1 MIKSLPGWQYRCFPG
16 RLFYE
21 CPSMEHLRYKYHT
34 SAYQKIAIFVGTISD
49 TMRTVLIISLA
60 ISITACACTG
70 NKAAITA
77 EELTKITGELASDR
91 FSGRGTG
98 TGGDSLAALYI
109 AKEFQKAGVEPFTGT
124 GFQAF
129 VVNVAAEAGARN
141 RLSIDGTEYSMG
153 IDFMPLA
160 LTSNSSLEA
169 PVVFCGYGLLPSGDT
184 LHRNDFAGVDLSG
197 KWALI
202 LRGYPESDPESE
214 GYALLSSDRLK
225 VLNARENGA
234 GGVFLVSGE
243 KWDVADNLDKS
254 SRNESSAGIP
264 VIQVKRSLAD
274 DILKGSSGV
283 LAELEEKAAQ
293 PKIHKGFITA
303 ASVSA
308 EAEVVKKEAF
318 TSNVVMMISGE
329 SIAGEYVIIGAHYD
343 HLGLGGPGSSSRNPD
358 TVAVHYGADDNAS
371 GVALMIELA
380 EKLAALRERPAR
392 TILFV
397 AFSGEEMGLL
407 GSKHFVE
414 NTGIDPSA
422 VNLMINLDMVG
433 RMKEGNGL
441 QVAGVGTAAGL
452 RDTVMAYADTTAVSL
467 SFTSEGY
474 GPSDHSSF
482 YGKDI
487 PVLSL
492 TTGAHLDY
500 HTPFDTPD
508 KLNYEGMVKTGDL
521 LFSIVISAAD
531 APARLAFTEAGPK
544 GPAGP
549 MTRRRGVTLGIMPDF
564 AGNVRNGLRADF
576 VTPGKP
582 AALGGMKKGDII
594 VAIDEKPVGNIEDY
608 MFRLS
613 QLKPGQRITVEVLR
627 NGTREL
633 LLIQL

>member
-1 MIKSLPGWQYRCFPG
+1 
-16 RLFYE
+16 
-21 CPSMEHLRYKYHT
+21 
-34 SAYQKIAIFVGTISD
+34 
-49 TMRTVLIISLA
+49 MRIILIISAVVFL
-60 ISITACACTG
+60 TACAGTG
-70 NKAAITA
+70 KKAAITA
-77 EELTKITGELASDR
+77 DELIKITGELASDR
-91 FSGRGTG
+91 FAGRGTG

-109 AKEFQKAGVEPFTGT
+109 KREFQKAGVEPFGESGLQT
-124 GFQAF
+124 FA
-129 VVNVAAEAGARN
+129 VNVAAEAGDRN
-141 RLSIDGTEYSMG
+141 RLSVDDKVYATG

-160 LTSNSSLEA
+160 LTSNSSLDA
-169 PVVFCGYGLLPSGDT
+169 PVAFCGYGLLPSGDT
-184 LHRNDFAGVDLSG
+184 LHRDDFAGVDLSG

-202 LRGYPESDPESE
+202 LRGYPESDPDSK
-214 GYALLSSDRLK
+214 GYASLSTDRLK
-225 VLNARENGA
+225 VLNAREKGA
-234 GGVFLVSGE
+234 AGVLLVSGE
-243 KWDVADNLDKS
+243 KWDAADNLDKP
-254 SRNESSAGIP
+254 SRSESGAGIP
-264 VIQVKRSLAD
+264 VLHVKRNVAY
-274 DILKGSSGV
+274 DILKGSAPA
-283 LAELEEKAAQ
+283 LTELEDKAAQ
-293 PKIHKGFITA
+293 AKRYAGFIAGT
-303 ASVSA
+303 SVSA
-308 EAEVVKKEAF
+308 EAEVVKKEAL
-318 TSNVVMMISGE
+318 TSNVVMMIRGE
-329 SIAGEYVIIGAHYD
+329 STPGEFVIIGAHYD
-343 HLGLGGPGSSSRNPD
+343 HLGMGGPGSSSRTPD

-380 EKLAALRERPAR
+380 EKLTSSRKKPAR

-397 AFSGEEMGLL
+397 AFAGEEMGLL

-452 RDTVMAYADTTAVSL
+452 RDTVIALADTTAVSL
-467 SFTSEGY
+467 AFTSEGY

-482 YGKDI
+482 YGKNI

-508 KLNYEGMVKTGDL
+508 KLNYEGMLKIGDL
-521 LFSIVISAAD
+521 LFNIVASAAGE
-531 APARLAFTEAGPK
+531 PARLAFTEAGPK
-544 GPAGP
+544 EPTGP
-549 MTRRRGVTLGIMPDF
+549 MSRRRGITLGIMPDF
-564 AGNVRNGLRADF
+564 AGNVQNGLRADF

-582 AALGGMKKGDII
+582 AALGGMVKGDII

-627 NGTREL
+627 NGEREL